1 MYRELFLLQPLMEKL
16 RQRRVI
22 FSDKN
27 AHRQTPDD
35 KFGRGKMIVS
45 VTQSCV
51 NGGSKLDSAKRASPV
66 RVRTNQ
72 AITKERPDHA

>member
-1 MYRELFLLQPLMEKL
+1 VAKNVQAAFRGQIEIQDYEVVRLVGSKTLGFLSLRDHVYRELFLLQPLMEKL

-35 KFGRGKMIVS
+35 KFGRG
-45 VTQSCV
+45 
-51 NGGSKLDSAKRASPV
+51 
-66 RVRTNQ
+66 
-72 AITKERPDHA
+72 

>member
-1 MYRELFLLQPLMEKL
+1 MEKL

-35 KFGRGKMIVS
+35 KFGRGKTIVRVTPRS
-45 VTQSCV
+45 V
-51 NGGSKLDSAKRASPV
+51 NEGSKRDSAKSIP
-66 RVRTNQ
+66 
-72 AITKERPDHA
+72 